1 VYCLLRLVNEAPGK
15 VFQRNNKLIDRNSS
29 IPPGL
34 PDVPT

>member
-1 VYCLLRLVNEAPGK
+1 VYCLLRLINEAQEK
-15 VFQRNNKLIDRNSS
+15 ISQRNNKLINRNSS